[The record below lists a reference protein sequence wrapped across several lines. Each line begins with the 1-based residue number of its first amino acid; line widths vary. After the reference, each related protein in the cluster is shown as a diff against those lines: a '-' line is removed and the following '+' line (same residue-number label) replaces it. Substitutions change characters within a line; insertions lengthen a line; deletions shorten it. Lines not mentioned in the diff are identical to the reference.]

1 MAEEQCGET
10 KQAVTATRYASH
22 DKASTDHRS
31 PNKDINPV
39 ACCRRRAKLEQ
50 SSIVCCR
57 SSLHLTPTIIREF
70 VAMSSDAASSPDFAM
85 HSSAASSP
93 SAASRVFELYDIAS
107 LILHRARR
115 QFGNSSVLPF
125 TIANKTIGDIALDVL
140 WERQTSLLPLFMVL
154 RHGFKA
160 ETNTRLVLKPAKDRR
175 NNEDI
180 EESEDH
186 VRRPIQ
192 CVFVALTNSH
202 ADCFRA
208 EAQILVRTK

>member
-1 MAEEQCGET
+1 
-10 KQAVTATRYASH
+10 
-22 DKASTDHRS
+22 
-31 PNKDINPV
+31 
-39 ACCRRRAKLEQ
+39 
-50 SSIVCCR
+50 
-57 SSLHLTPTIIREF
+57 
-70 VAMSSDAASSPDFAM
+70 MSSDAASSPDFAM
-85 HSSAASSP
+85 HSSAAPVLDAASSP

-154 RHGFKA
+154 QHGFKA

-175 NNEDI
+175 ND
-180 EESEDH
+180 EEEPEDH

-192 CVFVALTNSH
+192 RVFVALTNSH

-208 EAQILVRTK
+208 GAQILVRTK

>member
-1 MAEEQCGET
+1 
-10 KQAVTATRYASH
+10 
-22 DKASTDHRS
+22 
-31 PNKDINPV
+31 
-39 ACCRRRAKLEQ
+39 
-50 SSIVCCR
+50 
-57 SSLHLTPTIIREF
+57 
-70 VAMSSDAASSPDFAM
+70 MSSDAATSSSIVPSLD
-85 HSSAASSP
+85 AASSP

-107 LILHRARR
+107 LIFHTARR

-140 WERQTSLLPLFMVL
+140 WERQTSLLPLFIIL
-154 RHGFKA
+154 QHGFKV

-180 EESEDH
+180 EEPEHH

-192 CVFVALTNSH
+192 RVFVALTNSH

>member
-1 MAEEQCGET
+1 
-10 KQAVTATRYASH
+10 
-22 DKASTDHRS
+22 
-31 PNKDINPV
+31 
-39 ACCRRRAKLEQ
+39 
-50 SSIVCCR
+50 
-57 SSLHLTPTIIREF
+57 
-70 VAMSSDAASSPDFAM
+70 MSSDAASSPDFAM
-85 HSSAASSP
+85 HSSVTPVLDAASSP

-154 RHGFKA
+154 RHGLKA
-160 ETNTRLVLKPAKDRR
+160 EAGTRLVLKPAKDRR

-180 EESEDH
+180 EEPEHH

-192 CVFVALTNSH
+192 RVFVALTNSH
-202 ADCFRA
+202 ADYFGA